1 MKFNLKS
8 RDVKFFIL
16 GILAAF
22 IFATIYDWEDNVKSF
37 KEGYEDGRQAYEKS
51 KH

>member
-1 MKFNLKS
+1 MKLNIKT

-22 IFATIYDWEDNVKSF
+22 IFALIYDWDDNVKSF
-37 KEGYEDGRQAYEKS
+37 KEGYEDRRQVFDK
-51 KH
+51 